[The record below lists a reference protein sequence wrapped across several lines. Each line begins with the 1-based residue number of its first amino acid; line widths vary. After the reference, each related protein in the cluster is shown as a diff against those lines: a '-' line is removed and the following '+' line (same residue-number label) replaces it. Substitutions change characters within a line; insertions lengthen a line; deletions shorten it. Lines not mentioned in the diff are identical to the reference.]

1 MHRRAIHGG
10 LIAWLAVV
18 LPAVAAAAVEPDG
31 IGFFEQKIRPVLVQ
45 ECYGCHSAGAK
56 KVRGGLRLDTRA
68 AVLAGGDSGP
78 AVVPGKPD
86 ESLILEALRH
96 EGLAMPPKS
105 KLPDAVVADFER
117 WITMGAPDP
126 RDGQAVPVRSGIDL
140 EAGRR
145 FWSYQPPRRH
155 TPPPGGRRR
164 LAADRHRPLPARRAG
179 GTESAAGGRRR
190 SRHAG
195 AAARLRPG
203 RHAPDARGDR
213 RLRGRSGP
221 GRLRAAGR
229 SPARLA
235 LGSASAGAG
244 TGSTS
249 SALAS
254 R

>member
-1 MHRRAIHGG
+1 MLRRAIHGG
-10 LIAWLAVV
+10 LIAWLSAV
-18 LPAVAAAAVEPDG
+18 LPVMAAAVEIDG
-31 IGFFEQKIRPVLVQ
+31 IGFFEQKIRPVLVK

-78 AVVPGKPD
+78 ALVPGKPE
-86 ESLILEALRH
+86 ESVILEALRH
-96 EGLAMPPKS
+96 EGLEMPPKS

-126 RDGQAVPVRSGIDL
+126 RDGQAIPVRSGIDL

-145 FWSYQPPRRH
+145 FWSYQPVRRYA
-155 TPPPGGRRR
+155 PPPVARADWPRTDIDRFLLAALEARNLRPVGDADRATLSRR
-164 LAADRHRPLPARRAG
+164 LAFDLVGMPPTPEETDAFVADP
-179 GTESAAGGRRR
+179 
-190 SRHAG
+190 
-195 AAARLRPG
+195 
-203 RHAPDARGDR
+203 APDAYERLVDRLLASPRFGD
-213 RLRGRSGP
+213 
-221 GRLRAAGR
+221 
-229 SPARLA
+229 
-235 LGSASAGAG
+235 AGAG